1 MMNYIFLFVGLWTT
15 VHFLCRARFLPTTA
29 PWCIRNLIVA
39 LTTTSS
45 AVVFFILADRPERE
59 ILFAMALLSV
69 ELVLFDLILWVRGMN
84 ISKFFGWDGKNRR
97 AEERRVRI

>member
-1 MMNYIFLFVGLWTT
+1 
-15 VHFLCRARFLPTTA
+15 
-29 PWCIRNLIVA
+29 VA